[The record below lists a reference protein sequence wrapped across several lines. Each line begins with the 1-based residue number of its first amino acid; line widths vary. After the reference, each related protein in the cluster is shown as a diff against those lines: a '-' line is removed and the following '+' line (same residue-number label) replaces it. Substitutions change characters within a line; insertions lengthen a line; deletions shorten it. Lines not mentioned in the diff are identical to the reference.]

1 MEMEGN
7 ELENE
12 TQSIGQG
19 PKLELFVREN
29 AGKSRKEQGRFTV
42 VCRTEKGIMLRRW
55 VRGRK
60 DALYFQSDWS
70 RGAAFSGDRFSVRRP
85 GPYTVY
91 VEDADGN
98 GTAETVLIRRNRL
111 LVIVL
116 PVMLVLAVGAG
127 GLLQYL
133 HTHHLPVPP
142 IVRMIGG
149 GHATP
154 GPVSSETSSDI
165 LAKLKKEQAMVTDDV
180 SSSAQFPSGKS
191 GTTGSFAVENL
202 SSNNVI
208 MQASLSLNGKEI
220 AKSPP
225 IYPGEHIDGVTLSQ
239 AVPAGT
245 FEAVATLSYYNPAT
259 KAYISKA
266 GYKIHMTVAK

>member
-1 MEMEGN
+1 M
-7 ELENE
+7 LENE
-12 TQSIGQG
+12 TRPIAQG
-19 PKLELFVREN
+19 PRLELFVREN
-29 AGKSRKEQGRFTV
+29 AGKTRKGQGRYTV
-42 VCRTEKGIMLRRW
+42 VCRTENETIIRRW
-55 VRGRK
+55 VRGK
-60 DALYFQSDWS
+60 KGAPFFQQDCS
-70 RGAAFSGDRFSVRRP
+70 RGAAFIGDRFSVRRP

-91 VEDADGN
+91 VGDADGN

-116 PVMLVLAVGAG
+116 PVLLILAVGTG
-127 GLLQYL
+127 GFLQYL

-142 IVRMIGG
+142 IVQMIGG
-149 GHATP
+149 GHAKP

-165 LAKLKKEQAMVTDDV
+165 LAKLKREQAMVTDDV
-180 SSSAQFPSGKS
+180 SSSAQFPSGK
-191 GTTGSFAVENL
+191 TGAAGAFAVENL

-208 MQASLSLNGKEI
+208 MQVALSLNGKEV

-245 FEAVATLSYYNPAT
+245 YEAVATISYYNPAT

-266 GYKIHMTVAK
+266 GYKIHMTVEKQSD